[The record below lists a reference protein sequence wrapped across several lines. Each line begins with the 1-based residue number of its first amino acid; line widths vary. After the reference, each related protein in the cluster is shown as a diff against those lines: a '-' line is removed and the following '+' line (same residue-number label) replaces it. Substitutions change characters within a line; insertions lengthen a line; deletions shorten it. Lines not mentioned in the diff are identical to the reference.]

1 MAERFSELRCK
12 EVINLPDGCR
22 LGYTADL
29 ELDPE
34 SGRILAL
41 AVQSCERLLGL
52 LPGSGEYVIPWHC
65 IRRIGADLILV
76 EVCAADVRRKREKR
90 GIKP

>member
-1 MAERFSELRCK
+1 MAECFSDLRCK

-22 LGYTADL
+22 LGYVSDL
-29 ELDPE
+29 ELETE

-41 AVQSCERLLGL
+41 VVPVEGKLLGL
-52 LPGSGEYVIPWHC
+52 LPGNGEYVIPWHC

-76 EVCAADVRRKREKR
+76 DVSLQECRRGREKNR
-90 GIKP
+90 AKL